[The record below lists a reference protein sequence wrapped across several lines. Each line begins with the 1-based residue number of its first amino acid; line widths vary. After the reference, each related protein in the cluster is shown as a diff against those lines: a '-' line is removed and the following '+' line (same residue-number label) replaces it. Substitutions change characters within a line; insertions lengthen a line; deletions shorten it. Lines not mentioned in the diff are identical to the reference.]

1 MHIVVTAT
9 HESYNPDGVERAEAL
24 IKESLV
30 EYLNEHRSK
39 NRLRHELATSVTR
52 NYDQCQFPNTNS
64 SLGGGIDSLEIKGTA
79 SSLSAVSGTIRGR
92 DDEPV
97 FDGRPKKLQKKDMH
111 ELFVPRWVTNGKRG
125 LFRELLLT
133 ILDQ

>member
-1 MHIVVTAT
+1 MHIEVTAN

-30 EYLNEHRSK
+30 EYLNDHRSE

-52 NYDQCQFPNTNS
+52 NYDPHRLPNTNS
-64 SLGGGIDSLEIKGTA
+64 SHGVDIIDSLELRRTA
-79 SSLSAVSGTIRGR
+79 SSVSAVSGTIRGR

-97 FDGRPKKLQKKDMH
+97 FNGRPKKLQKKDKH
-111 ELFVPRWVTNGKRG
+111 ELFVPVGN
-125 LFRELLLT
+125 
-133 ILDQ
+133 